1 MYYVCFSLIASVHAA
16 HNSLVYCEC
25 VFGCRSA
32 VQSVSE
38 CVCLSVCRSVYICF
52 YFCPLLSGCA
62 YSFMDTYQCKGGGGE
77 GMNSFPGV
85 SHRACRLVMSHKSTA
100 IFLRSALSE
109 GEPLQGM
116 PFRAFHRLSGCWKQ
130 SNSHT
135 LY

>member
-1 MYYVCFSLIASVHAA
+1 MRHIDSPPHVLRLLQPDSIRTRCAQRA
-16 HNSLVYCEC
+16 HKLVSHCLP
-25 VFGCRSA
+25 
-32 VQSVSE
+32 VS
-38 CVCLSVCRSVYICF
+38 SVCICL
-52 YFCPLLSGCA
+52 YFCPLISGCA
-62 YSFMDTYQCKGGGGE
+62 YLYMHTYQCKGGGGE

-85 SHRACRLVMSHKSTA
+85 SHRTCRLVMSHKSTA